1 MPEELR
7 GLDEQQLAAAVE
19 AKRVKRKEIQAKL
32 DTLLAERNTF
42 IVAERKRLA
51 ESGKGDSF
59 DEEVSGTVREQ
70 AARKG
75 IEYAKEGHP

>member
-1 MPEELR
+1 V
-7 GLDEQQLAAAVE
+7 D
-19 AKRVKRKEIQAKL
+19 AKRAKRKEIQARLEKL
-32 DTLLAERNTF
+32 LEERNTF
-42 IVAERKRLA
+42 IIAEKKRLA

-75 IEYAKEGHP
+75 IEYDK